1 MQNETSLLLLI
12 HQCMEGNAMSEE
24 ALYRRFAPQVMAV
37 ARRYAKDD
45 SMAQDYMQECFV
57 VLFEKLK
64 KYEPAKGDF
73 EPWLYRLCVN
83 QILQLIRKSNR
94 NIGFEELPIEVQ
106 EPEIQ
111 ENEMELLDN
120 KVLLAVIR
128 ELPDGYREVF
138 NLSVFDNWSH
148 KEISAALKITESSS
162 RSQLTRAKSWLRREL
177 YKIIRHHEQKLV

>member
-1 MQNETSLLLLI
+1 MQNESSHLLLV
-12 HQCMEGNAMSEE
+12 HQCLEGDTKSEE
-24 ALYRRFAPQVMAV
+24 ALYRRFAPQVMAI

-57 VLFEKLK
+57 ALFDKLK
-64 KYEPAKGDF
+64 KFDASKGDF

-94 NIGFEELPIEVQ
+94 KISFEELSTDLQ

-120 KVLLAVIR
+120 KMLLNAIR
-128 ELPDGYREVF
+128 ELPNGYREVF
-138 NLSVFDNWSH
+138 NLSVLDNWSH
-148 KEISAALKITESSS
+148 KEISTALKITESSS
-162 RSQLTRAKSWLRREL
+162 RSQLARAKSWLRQKL